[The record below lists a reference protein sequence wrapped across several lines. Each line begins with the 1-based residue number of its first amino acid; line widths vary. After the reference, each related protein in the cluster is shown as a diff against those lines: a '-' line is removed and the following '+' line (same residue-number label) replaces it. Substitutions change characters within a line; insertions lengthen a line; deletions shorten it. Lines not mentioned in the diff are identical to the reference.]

1 MIYLDASATT
11 PVDPRVVEAMLP
23 FLTRQFANPSA
34 SYAAARLVKKALD
47 TAREQ
52 VAALV
57 DAEPDEIIFT
67 SGGTESDN
75 AAIGSAITMEPRRG
89 HFVTVKTEH
98 SAVLETARRWMEY
111 GRPVSEVGVDRG
123 GRVRL
128 DDLRGA
134 MQAGQTALVSVMW
147 ANNETGVIAPI
158 EDVAQIA
165 HERGVLFHTDAVQAI
180 GKLRVSVKQMPVDY
194 LSLSGHKF
202 HAPKGVGALFISRR
216 ARFKPWALGG
226 GQEFGRRSGTE
237 AIPNIVALGMAAEI
251 ARGEIDGGVG
261 ARLGAMRDAF
271 EQRLLAA
278 LPGVT
283 VNGDRDHRL
292 PAISNLCFPGV
303 DAAGLIILLDEREV
317 ACSAGSAC
325 HAGDLQSS
333 HVLTAMG
340 RDDACIRGTM
350 RFSWSRMNTM
360 EETLRAADVVIDS
373 VNKLRS
379 LRGDGSPVIASS

>member
-11 PVDPRVVEAMLP
+11 PVDFRVVEAMMP
-23 FLTRQFANPSA
+23 FLLQHYANPSA
-34 SYAAARLVKKALD
+34 PYAAARFVKKALE

-52 VAALV
+52 VAALI

-75 AAIGSAITMEPRRG
+75 AAIGSAITLEMRRG

-111 GRPVSEVGVDRG
+111 GRPVSEVGVDHG

-128 DDLRGA
+128 DDLRA
-134 MQAGQTALVSVMW
+134 ATQSGQTALISVMW
-147 ANNETGVIAPI
+147 ANNETGVVAPMDEI
-158 EDVAQIA
+158 TQIA
-165 HERGVLFHTDAVQAI
+165 HDRGAMFHTDAVQSV
-180 GKLRVSVKQMPVDY
+180 GKQKLSVKETPVDY

-216 ARFKPWALGG
+216 VRFKPWALGG

-251 ARGEIDGGVG
+251 ARQEIDRGVEEKI
-261 ARLGAMRDAF
+261 GAMRDAF
-271 EQRLLAA
+271 EKRLIAVH
-278 LPGVT
+278 PNT
-283 VNGDRDHRL
+283 IVNGDQTHRL
-292 PAISNLCFPGV
+292 TTISNLCFPGV
-303 DAAGLIILLDEREV
+303 DAAGLLILLDECGL

-325 HAGDLQSS
+325 HTGDLQSS
-333 HVLTAMG
+333 HVLLAMG
-340 RDDACIRGTM
+340 FDDAHIRSTM

-360 EETLRAADVVIDS
+360 EETLRAADLLIAC
-373 VNKLRS
+373 VNKMRS
-379 LRGDGSPVIASS
+379 LQTGVVRQN

>member
-23 FLTRQFANPSA
+23 FLTRHFANPSA
-34 SYAAARLVKKALD
+34 TYADARFVKKALE

-52 VAALV
+52 VAALL
-57 DAEPDEIIFT
+57 DAEPDEVIFT

-75 AAIGSAITMEPRRG
+75 AAIGSAITMEVRRG

-123 GRVRL
+123 GRVQL
-128 DDLRGA
+128 EELREA
-134 MQAGQTALVSVMW
+134 TKPGQTALVSVMW
-147 ANNETGVIAPI
+147 ANNETGVMAPI
-158 EDVAQIA
+158 GEVAQIA
-165 HERGVLFHTDAVQAI
+165 HERGAMLHTDAVQAI
-180 GKLRVSVKQMPVDY
+180 GKLKLSVKDTPVDY

-216 ARFKPWALGG
+216 ARFKAWTLGG

-237 AIPNIVALGMAAEI
+237 SIPNIVALGMAAEI
-251 ARGEIDGGVG
+251 ARQEIEGGAAEKTG
-261 ARLGAMRDAF
+261 ALRDAF
-271 EQRLLAA
+271 EQQVLAA
-278 LPGVT
+278 LPEVT
-283 VNGDRDHRL
+283 PNGDREQRL
-292 PAISNLCFPGV
+292 PTISSLCFPGV
-303 DAAGLIILLDEREV
+303 DAAGLLILLDEREI

-325 HAGDLQSS
+325 HTGDLRSS

-340 RDDACIRGTM
+340 CDDARIRNTM

-360 EETLRAADVVIDS
+360 DETLAAAEAVIAC
-373 VNKLRS
+373 VNKMRS
-379 LRGDGSPVIASS
+379 LRGDGSPVIAAP